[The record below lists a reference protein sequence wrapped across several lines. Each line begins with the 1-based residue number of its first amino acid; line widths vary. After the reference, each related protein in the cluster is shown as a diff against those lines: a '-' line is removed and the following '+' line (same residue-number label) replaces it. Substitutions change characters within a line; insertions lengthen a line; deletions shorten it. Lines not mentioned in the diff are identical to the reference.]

1 MAFRNVCVFLFVSL
15 LVASSVNAIADDRE
29 RWLALHHAYTAALEA
44 GEYKQAETV
53 AREQFQF
60 AKEHPLPHEED
71 NVSRQAHS
79 LNQIAGA
86 LIPQGDL
93 ATAKKL
99 LTQSLEMNVALR
111 GPTSKHLIPI
121 LLRLAEVNRQQGQI
135 EEAAET
141 LRQAMRVKEVA
152 LTWQKKDEA
161 FVELA
166 ELLNAQCAMMIAQ
179 REIDDA
185 RKTAERA
192 VSIKVPLPDSEQQQL
207 AINLSQL
214 GSLLRDQGES
224 AQAVSC
230 LEEARIRYGKVADA
244 DRAKFA
250 NCLEH
255 LASLYREAGRDQ
267 DAEKVE
273 AQLESVRAADS
284 QRA

>member
-1 MAFRNVCVFLFVSL
+1 MPFRSIRLTVLIFFAFISA
-15 LVASSVNAIADDRE
+15 ASAIDDPWRQMYRE
-29 RWLALHHAYTAALEA
+29 YMMALEA
-44 GEYKQAETV
+44 SNYARAESIARKQLRFAEEN
-53 AREQFQF
+53 RLQ
-60 AKEHPLPHEED
+60 HEED
-71 NVSRQAHS
+71 NVGRIAHS
-79 LNQIAGA
+79 LNCIANTLA
-86 LIPQGDL
+86 HQGNYKE
-93 ATAKKL
+93 AKTY
-99 LTQSLEMNVALR
+99 LTRSLSLNIDLR

-121 LLRLAEVNRQQGQI
+121 LARLADLSRQVGEI
-135 EEAAET
+135 DEAADY
-141 LRQAMRVKEVA
+141 LRRAMEVKEVA

-166 ELLNAQCAMMIAQ
+166 ELLNAQCAIMIAQ

-230 LEEARIRYGKVADA
+230 LEEARIRYGKVANA

-255 LASLYREAGRDQ
+255 LASLYREAGREQ
-267 DAEKVE
+267 DAVKVE
-273 AQLESVRAADS
+273 AQLESMQTTPS
-284 QRA
+284 

>member
-1 MAFRNVCVFLFVSL
+1 MICRAACVFLFVSV
-15 LVASSVNAIADDRE
+15 LVASSANAIANDRE

-44 GEYKQAETV
+44 GEYKQAETI
-53 AREQFQF
+53 AREQLQF

-79 LNQIAGA
+79 LNQIAAA
-86 LIPQGDL
+86 LVPQGDL
-93 ATAKKL
+93 AAAKKL
-99 LTQSLEMNVALR
+99 LTQSLEMNIALR

-121 LLRLAEVNRQQGQI
+121 MLRLAEVNWQQGQI

-166 ELLNAQCAMMIAQ
+166 ELLNAQCQIMIAQ
-179 REIDDA
+179 RKIDDA
-185 RKTAERA
+185 HKTAERA

-230 LEEARIRYGKVADA
+230 LEEARKRYGKVANA
-244 DRAKFA
+244 DRTEFA

-255 LASLYREAGRDQ
+255 LASLYREAGREQ
-267 DAEKVE
+267 DAVKVE
-273 AQLESVRAADS
+273 AQLESMQTTPS
-284 QRA
+284 

>member
-1 MAFRNVCVFLFVSL
+1 MICRDACVFLFVSL
-15 LVASSVNAIADDRE
+15 LVSSSVNAIANDRE

-44 GEYKQAETV
+44 GEYKQAETI
-53 AREQFQF
+53 AREQLQF
-60 AKEHPLPHEED
+60 VKEHPLPHADD
-71 NVSRQAHS
+71 NVSREAHS
-79 LNQIAGA
+79 LNQIAVA
-86 LIPQGDL
+86 LVPQGDL
-93 ATAKKL
+93 KTAKKL
-99 LTQSLEMNVALR
+99 FTQSLEMNIAMR

-121 LLRLAEVNRQQGQI
+121 LLRLAEVNRQQGQN

-166 ELLNAQCAMMIAQ
+166 ELLNAQCQIMIAQ

-185 RKTAERA
+185 HKTAERA

-214 GSLLRDQGES
+214 GWLLRDQGEP

-230 LEEARIRYGKVADA
+230 LEEAPQALWK
-244 DRAKFA
+244 
-250 NCLEH
+250 
-255 LASLYREAGRDQ
+255 SRECRSNG
-267 DAEKVE
+267 
-273 AQLESVRAADS
+273 VRELP
-284 QRA
+284 